1 MEKINES
8 ESWFFEKIRKIEKPL
23 VRGIK
28 KKRKR
33 AQVHKIGN
41 EKKKKQERNDNGHH
55 RNTKNHKRLLR
66 TAIYH

>member
-8 ESWFFEKIRKIEKPL
+8 ESWFFEKISKIEKPL
-23 VRGIK
+23 VRLIK

-33 AQVHKIGN
+33 AQIHKIGN
-41 EKKKKQERNDNGHH
+41 EKKKERNYNGHH
-55 RNTKNHKRLLR
+55 RNTKNHKRLLK